1 MLGGKCC
8 RAPLAASL
16 HRWGNCSSQQGT
28 CKFKVTRCL
37 DSFRFFC
44 VLITTYSSP
53 QLNTLSSCPGV
64 AHTLHS
70 WFSYLLIKQMQ
81 FIVGLGVG
89 MLLPCFLAKFK
100 YVILG
105 EYFLAHFSQR
115 RQGSRRKVF
124 RKSFRRR
131 GLQPKS
137 GLGHRW
143 PWSLD
148 PCYLFSRG
156 WEPGLDFDVIGLLGA
171 CLFLCQGNREDICI
185 PVYPP
190 SQGGRAIGGVT

>member
-1 MLGGKCC
+1 M
-8 RAPLAASL
+8 
-16 HRWGNCSSQQGT
+16 
-28 CKFKVTRCL
+28 
-37 DSFRFFC
+37 
-44 VLITTYSSP
+44 
-53 QLNTLSSCPGV
+53 QL
-64 AHTLHS
+64 
-70 WFSYLLIKQMQ
+70 
-81 FIVGLGVG
+81 IVGLGVG
-89 MLLPCFLAKFK
+89 MPLLCFLAKFK
-100 YVILG
+100 YIILG
-105 EYFLAHFSQR
+105 EYFSAHCSQR

-131 GLQPKS
+131 GLQPES

-171 CLFLCQGNREDICI
+171 CLFLCWGNREDICI

-190 SQGGRAIGGVT
+190 SQGVRASRGVLHRRLGVSCTVCRAGLWSSGEEGAAQVFLQLQQPDAMLGRGRGHCT